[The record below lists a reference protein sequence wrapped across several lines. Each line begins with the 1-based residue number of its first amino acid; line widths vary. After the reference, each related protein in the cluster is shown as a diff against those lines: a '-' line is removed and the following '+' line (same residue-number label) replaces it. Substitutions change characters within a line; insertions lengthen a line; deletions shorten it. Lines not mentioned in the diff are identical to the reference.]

1 MIKGVKFVSIPTKDQ
16 DKSLAFYTSVLGWS
30 VFTDQPFMGDARWIE
45 LKIPGADTRVVLFKT
60 PPEEEYRVGKLFYG
74 AFACDDVE
82 ATYEQLKGRG
92 VEFIQAP
99 QRQPGGTFAIFADP
113 EGNQFVL
120 SNMGGRHG

>member
-1 MIKGVKFVSIPTKDQ
+1 MITGVKFVSIPTKDQ
-16 DKSLAFYTSVLGWS
+16 SASLAFYTSVLGWT

-45 LKIPGADTRVVLFKT
+45 LKIPGAETRVVLFKT

-74 AFACDDVE
+74 ALACDDVE
-82 ATYEQLKGRG
+82 ATYEQLQARG
-92 VEFIQAP
+92 VTFIQPP

-120 SNMGGRHG
+120 SNKGGRHG